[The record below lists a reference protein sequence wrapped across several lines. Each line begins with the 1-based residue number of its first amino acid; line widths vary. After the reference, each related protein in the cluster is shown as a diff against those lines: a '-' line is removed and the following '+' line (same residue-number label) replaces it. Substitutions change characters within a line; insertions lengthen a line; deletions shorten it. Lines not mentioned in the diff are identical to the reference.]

1 MSILS
6 NSLPVK
12 EVLFGDSTAV
22 YVNICSNCILTYI
35 LLFIHTIIKES

>member
-6 NSLPVK
+6 NSLAVK
-12 EVLFGDSTAV
+12 RVLFGDSTAV
-22 YVNICSNCILTYI
+22 YVNICSNYILTYI

>member
-6 NSLPVK
+6 NSLAVK
-12 EVLFGDSTAV
+12 GVLFGDSTAV
-22 YVNICSNCILTYI
+22 YVNICSNYIPTYI